1 MELNSNTIFFKL
13 KKHVATVDWKLLAF
27 LILFLNVK
35 IGVKI
40 FAIVLIYLLEFD
52 FKFGFKFKKS
62 TLPLFYPII
71 IGIAVINRVI
81 SINNNQ
87 LNYNLVFFTGVIF
100 WLLCILA
107 LHQIKLAVNRNEP
120 GVIHR
125 TVLVFFALNAAVSI
139 FNLLSII
146 MEIHTVNPYL
156 YQGQYQKYF
165 IGTGDYIRGLTFD
178 ISTTNA
184 VINAFG
190 VIYFL
195 VKKHAPMAL
204 LCMAVLLLTGSN
216 AVDLMLMAILLLLFI
231 FKTSKDQKSLI
242 VVCILFWV
250 VFILK
255 VSPQNNEYVL
265 KLYAKAFH
273 HELPAKPVVSI
284 PARPVTG
291 SLDNSQDPEAQKRKI
306 AQLYLDSLYRLTI
319 KNKTSTITTTAAP
332 VEDKHFIPGPDI
344 DSKPFQHVDTSTSE
358 SLTLLNFIS
367 AHKANLPFSKNKD
380 QQETLPGKLI
390 AIAQTEHFL
399 KTHPQKLL
407 TGDGVG
413 NFSSKTAFRAT
424 GLGFAGKYPPRFAY
438 ISGDFL
444 TGHLDIYLNF
454 FSRADGLHS
463 LVNSPNSVYDQL
475 LGEYGLIG
483 LGAFLIYYLGY
494 FLRDYKKLTYG
505 IPLLMMMAGAFL
517 LEYWFEQLSV
527 VVLFELLLLVNMKEA
542 SSLKTEDNG
551 NQ

>member
-291 SLDNSQDPEAQKRKI
+291 SLDNSQDPEAQK
-306 AQLYLDSLYRLTI
+306 
-319 KNKTSTITTTAAP
+319 
-332 VEDKHFIPGPDI
+332 
-344 DSKPFQHVDTSTSE
+344 
-358 SLTLLNFIS
+358 
-367 AHKANLPFSKNKD
+367 
-380 QQETLPGKLI
+380 GKLRSFIWI
-390 AIAQTEHFL
+390 AY
-399 KTHPQKLL
+399 
-407 TGDGVG
+407 
-413 NFSSKTAFRAT
+413 T
-424 GLGFAGKYPPRFAY
+424 GLLSKIKHQPLQQR
-438 ISGDFL
+438 
-444 TGHLDIYLNF
+444 
-454 FSRADGLHS
+454 LH
-463 LVNSPNSVYDQL
+463 
-475 LGEYGLIG
+475 
-483 LGAFLIYYLGY
+483 
-494 FLRDYKKLTYG
+494 R
-505 IPLLMMMAGAFL
+505 
-517 LEYWFEQLSV
+517 
-527 VVLFELLLLVNMKEA
+527 
-542 SSLKTEDNG
+542 
-551 NQ
+551 